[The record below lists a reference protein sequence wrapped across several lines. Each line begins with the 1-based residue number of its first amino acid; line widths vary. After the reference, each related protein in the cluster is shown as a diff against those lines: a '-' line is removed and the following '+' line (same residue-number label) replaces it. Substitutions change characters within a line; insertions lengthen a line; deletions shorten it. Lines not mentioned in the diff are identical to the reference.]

1 MIDMLFGN
9 SDAKRFVLGYDL
21 GEKVSQ
27 ISFLASDAD
36 MPETLSVL
44 AGSELYNIP
53 TVLCKRG
60 DVNQWFY
67 GKEAV
72 KHIEDGDGIAV
83 KGLISAA
90 KEGKPVKVGDA
101 EYDPIALLTL
111 FVKRSLSL
119 LSMELSLDNVDA
131 IMFTV
136 RSLDNRMVRVLNA
149 VTTAL
154 ELGTKSVFYQ
164 SHEESFYNY
173 MLYQPDDLTHHTII
187 ACDYDHDLLNVYE
200 MTLNY
205 RTTPVVAT
213 IDVKS
218 FDELRL
224 PEEGFPKEASL
235 FHKTCERLDDEFL
248 TIMQKVCGE
257 KVISTIYLLGDGF
270 HEKWTRRSLEFLCR
284 TRRVFQGNNLF
295 SKGACI
301 AARERI
307 KPGENAGRFVFL
319 GEDKLK
325 SNLGMKLLKC
335 GTEVYYA
342 LLDAGVNW
350 YEAETRLDIIMD
362 PSCILNIEVTPL
374 TGKMP
379 KTVQLYLDG
388 LEKRPVGT
396 TRLRISM
403 EMSDVNTVDVKVRDL
418 GFGELFPAT
427 DKVWEQT
434 IEL

>member
-1 MIDMLFGN
+1 MLFGN
-9 SDAKRFVLGYDL
+9 SEEKRFVLGYDL

-27 ISFLASDAD
+27 ISYLASDAD

-53 TVLCKRG
+53 TILCKRR

-72 KHIEDGDGIAV
+72 RHIEEGDGIAV
-83 KGLISAA
+83 DNLIAAA
-90 KEGKPVKVGDA
+90 KNGKPVMVGES

-119 LSMELSLDNVDA
+119 LSMELSMDNVDA
-131 IMFTV
+131 IMFTTK
-136 RSLDNRMVRVLNA
+136 SLDHRMVQVLNA

-154 ELGTKSVFYQ
+154 ELKTRNVFYQ

-173 MLYQPDDLTHHTII
+173 MLYQPDELTRHAVL
-187 ACDYDHDLLNVYE
+187 ACDYDLETLSVYE
-200 MTLNY
+200 MSLNY
-205 RTTPVVAT
+205 RTKPVVAT
-213 IDVKS
+213 IDVNS
-218 FDELRL
+218 FDDLKIG
-224 PEEGFPKEASL
+224 PEGFPKEAAL
-235 FHKTCERLDDEFL
+235 FHKTCDRLDDEFL
-248 TIMQKVCGE
+248 TIMQKVCGD
-257 KVISTIYLLGDGF
+257 KVISTVFLLGDGF
-270 HEKWTRRSLEFLCR
+270 HEKWTKRSLEFLCR

-295 SKGACI
+295 SKGASI

-307 KPGENAGRFVFL
+307 RPSANTGKFVFL

-350 YEAETRLDIIMD
+350 YEAQTSLDIIMD
-362 PSCILNIEVTPL
+362 PSGILNIEVTPL

-379 KTVQLYLDG
+379 RVVQFYLDG
-388 LEKRPVGT
+388 LEKRPQGT
-396 TRLRISM
+396 TRLRINMDMSSV
-403 EMSDVNTVDVKVRDL
+403 SDVNVRVTDL

-427 DKVWEQT
+427 GRVWEQT